1 MSPLDPRIR
10 AVQGALRG
18 GLPQAPSLADIFGGV
33 QAPPPVAVSPASP
46 APVQPGVQVVAPTA
60 PAPQA
65 GLSPADQADA
75 LYASMRAQSVQRLA
89 DAEQGAQVDP
99 QTTALLDKQ
108 DERLGEDRSIV
119 ERDGK
124 HADWEAIANLGF
136 TMARSNSPFFGQA
149 LAEGMQA
156 GIKGFSANRF
166 EKARQR
172 ALIADRADQIALAR
186 INALKAAKAEAV
198 QKVVQGQQLT
208 ADEMRIVGMGMDQV
222 IKKATSSSVIEQAK
236 AAVRKEQAQATS
248 AEFDAAH
255 ADEAFGLD
263 AAYKRAQIGNLAAN
277 ADQSRAEAAYTRA
290 GKPGGG
296 RRGDDGYDM
305 KDLDKAKLE
314 ENNALAEAAGA
325 RQLWI
330 AARNKKLGNSAGTPT
345 AEEARIKYD
354 VARRAALNAHNQ
366 WLAMRGGKPVTM
378 DQYYRIDRRT
388 GKPLG
393 VKPRVP
399 TGKAGDPLDIL

>member
-18 GLPQAPSLADIFGGV
+18 GLPQAPSLADIFGGGF
-33 QAPPPVAVSPASP
+33 APPPVAVSPASP

-60 PAPQA
+60 TAPQ
-65 GLSPADQADA
+65 SPTDQADA
-75 LYASMRAQSVQRLA
+75 LYASMRAQGVQRLA
-89 DAEQGAQVDP
+89 EAEQGAQVDP

-119 ERDGK
+119 ERDAK

-156 GIKGFSANRF
+156 GIKGFSQNRF

-263 AAYKRAQIGNLAAN
+263 AAFKRAQIGNLAAN

-296 RRGDDGYDM
+296 RRGDGYDM

-314 ENNALAEAAGA
+314 ENNALVEASGA

-393 VKPRVP
+393 VKPRAP
-399 TGKAGDPLDIL
+399 TGGPGKAGDPLGIL